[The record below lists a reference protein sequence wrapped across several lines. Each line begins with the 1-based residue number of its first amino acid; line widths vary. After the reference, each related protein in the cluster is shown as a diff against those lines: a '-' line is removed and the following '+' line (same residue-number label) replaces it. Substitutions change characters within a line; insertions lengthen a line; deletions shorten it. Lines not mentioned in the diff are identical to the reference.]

1 MPERAF
7 GNTVRLRTVDAGKGE
22 TMTTDSRLQLTSDL
36 RVAVQEFYF
45 RYAECLDGGRLEQWP
60 EFFLDA
66 CVYRLT
72 TRRALRLGPGED
84 LVSLRTRTAL
94 RDRVVAI
101 GQSEDY
107 EPHAQRHFISN
118 FRVQVSGEDEL
129 RVQANVQILRTYP
142 GRETEFLA
150 SGQYSDR
157 VAASGGRFNFR
168 EKLCVLDSDVAPA
181 DLVYPV

>member
-1 MPERAF
+1 MPEQI
-7 GNTVRLRTVDAGKGE
+7 VRLRAVDAGKGDS
-22 TMTTDSRLQLTSDL
+22 MVTDNRLQLTSDM
-36 RVAVQEFYF
+36 RVALQEFYF

-60 EFFLDA
+60 EFFLDS

-72 TRRALRLGPGED
+72 TRRALRMGTDED

-94 RDRVVAI
+94 RDRIVAI

-107 EPHAQRHFISN
+107 EPHTQRHFISN

-142 GRETEFLA
+142 GRATESLA

-157 VAASGGRFNFR
+157 VAVTGGRFNFR
-168 EKLCVLDSDVAPA
+168 EKLCVFDSEVPPS
-181 DLVYPV
+181 DLVYPI

>member
-1 MPERAF
+1 MPEQI
-7 GNTVRLRTVDAGKGE
+7 VRLRAVDAGKGD
-22 TMTTDSRLQLTSDL
+22 TMVTDNRLQLTSDM
-36 RVAVQEFYF
+36 RVALQEFYF

-60 EFFLDA
+60 EFFLDG

-72 TRRALRLGPGED
+72 TRRALRLGADED

-94 RDRVVAI
+94 RDRMVAI

-107 EPHAQRHFISN
+107 EPHTQRHYISN

-142 GRETEFLA
+142 GRATEPLA

-157 VAASGGRFNFR
+157 VAVTGGRFNFR
-168 EKLCVLDSDVAPA
+168 EKLCVLDSEVPPG